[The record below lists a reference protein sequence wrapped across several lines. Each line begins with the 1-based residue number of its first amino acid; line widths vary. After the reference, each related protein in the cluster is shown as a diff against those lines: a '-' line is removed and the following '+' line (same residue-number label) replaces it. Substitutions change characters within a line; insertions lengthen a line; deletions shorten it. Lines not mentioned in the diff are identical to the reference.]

1 MESLDKDQ
9 ILSDVKGVISNA
21 EDLLKEAATASGEH
35 AQELREKALVALRRA
50 REGLVDAQHAV
61 VDGSRAAARVTDDF
75 VHTHPW
81 RAVGLA
87 AVAGFFLG
95 LLVNRR

>member
-21 EDLLKEAATASGEH
+21 EDLLKEAATASGEQ

-61 VDGSRAAARVTDDF
+61 VDSGRAAARVTDDF
-75 VHTHPW
+75 VHEHPW

-87 AVAGFFLG
+87 AAAGFFLG